1 MFFPGTTHLM
11 GFHLRNQGL
20 QIILDRQLAPFVR
33 KHVGEVVSG
42 FLGAR
47 GLRREDVTRWILHPG
62 GRRIIEVMSE
72 QLGLAPEDLASTEK
86 VLSEHGNMSSV
97 TVLFV
102 LDEMIRAGGLRCGEK
117 GILGAFGPGFG
128 AEFALL
134 EFC

>member
-1 MFFPGTTHLM
+1 
-11 GFHLRNQGL
+11 
-20 QIILDRQLAPFVR
+20 
-33 KHVGEVVSG
+33 VGKVVAG
-42 FLGAR
+42 FLAAR
-47 GLRREDVTRWILHPG
+47 GLERAAVTRWILHPG

-117 GILGAFGPGFG
+117 GVLGAFGPGFG
-128 AEFALL
+128 AEFALI

>member
-1 MFFPGTTHLM
+1 
-11 GFHLRNQGL
+11 
-20 QIILDRQLAPFVR
+20 
-33 KHVGEVVSG
+33 
-42 FLGAR
+42 
-47 GLRREDVTRWILHPG
+47 VTRWILHPG

-72 QLGLAPEDLASTEK
+72 QLSLAPEDLAPTEK

>member
-1 MFFPGTTHLM
+1 
-11 GFHLRNQGL
+11 
-20 QIILDRQLAPFVR
+20 
-33 KHVGEVVSG
+33 
-42 FLGAR
+42 
-47 GLRREDVTRWILHPG
+47 
-62 GRRIIEVMSE
+62 
-72 QLGLAPEDLASTEK
+72 
-86 VLSEHGNMSSV
+86 MSSV